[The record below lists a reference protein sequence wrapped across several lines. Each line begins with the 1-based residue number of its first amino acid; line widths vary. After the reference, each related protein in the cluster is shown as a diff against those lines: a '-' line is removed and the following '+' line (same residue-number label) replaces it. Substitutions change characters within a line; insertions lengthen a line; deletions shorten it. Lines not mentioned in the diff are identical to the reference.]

1 MQPKVDHLAFV
12 VKELDRSV
20 KFYQDLFG
28 GEVGR
33 SRGFN
38 EKDQKAGRPR
48 SLSSKSERWRRSV
61 RRGSEI
67 RPTQRLLP
75 FCV

>member
-12 VKELDRSV
+12 VKDLDRSV

-33 SRGFN
+33 SRG
-38 EKDQKAGRPR
+38 AGSWSP
-48 SLSSKSERWRRSV
+48 S
-61 RRGSEI
+61 
-67 RPTQRLLP
+67 
-75 FCV
+75 